1 MRPEEWVQAKQSGE
15 YQALTNSNLLWYR
28 SQHPEYVNNNKVF
41 QIVENGIGLEQVH
54 KMIKDRF
61 RELGNTETGSET
73 FIPKEAAKGQ

>member
-54 KMIKDRF
+54 KM
-61 RELGNTETGSET
+61 S
-73 FIPKEAAKGQ
+73 